1 MLGNRH
7 NKVKSYLDM
16 FIFLTNCCENSLYYY
31 LYYYV
36 KDRLMN
42 EI

>member
-7 NKVKSYLDM
+7 NEVKSYLDM
-16 FIFLTNCCENSLYYY
+16 FIFMTNCCENS